1 LFGPAVRLRFTFMLR
16 ANDVKRLSR
25 GPSVVI
31 IGVAAAPMVP
41 VAPRR
46 GAFAV
51 WRLWWQD
58 ARRCDPLCALG
69 AAPPLLS
76 PQQPPAPPPIKRE
89 VCHTMPPAR
98 AKAVQ
103 ERTGEAGPAVLG
115 RARSASAKAGHTGTR
130 SIRGDGFEA

>member
-16 ANDVKRLSR
+16 AKDVKRLSR

-51 WRLWWQD
+51 WRL
-58 ARRCDPLCALG
+58 
-69 AAPPLLS
+69 
-76 PQQPPAPPPIKRE
+76 
-89 VCHTMPPAR
+89 
-98 AKAVQ
+98 
-103 ERTGEAGPAVLG
+103 
-115 RARSASAKAGHTGTR
+115 
-130 SIRGDGFEA
+130 